1 MEERKSFKDISWNVT
16 EEEYRADPAYS
27 YSTLARFE
35 REGFENLD
43 KLYEKVESPSLT
55 FGSMVD
61 TLITDG
67 RDEFDKKFFI
77 AQFPKIDASI
87 KTNVEIIFDRYSD
100 KYKTITEI
108 PDSLILA
115 VTNETGYQPNYK
127 PETRVRY
134 IKEKGGEPYYNLM
147 FLSKGKQIV
156 TQEDYNDAMDC
167 VHALYNS
174 PQTENYFNENYFDS
188 SIEHLYQLKFK
199 GDFQEIPVRCMAD
212 LLIVDHKNKR
222 IIPIDL
228 KTSYK
233 PEYKFFWSFMDWLY
247 NIQARL
253 YWYIIRQNMDKDP
266 YFKDFIL
273 EDYRF
278 VVISKGTKNPLVWK
292 YVDTTKTGTLFYGR
306 RQQYKCRDWREIVK
320 ELHFYQS
327 NEVKVPTGIQVNLA
341 NDIVEWLN
349 KY

>member
-1 MEERKSFKDISWNVT
+1 MEKRKSLKDISWDVT

-61 TLITDG
+61 TLLTDG
-67 RDEFDKKFFI
+67 MEEFNKRFFI
-77 AQFPKIDASI
+77 AQFPKIDDSVRN
-87 KTNVEIIFDRYSD
+87 NVEIIFKYVSGYSNLL
-100 KYKTITEI
+100 EV
-108 PDSLILA
+108 PDSIIIQI
-115 VTNETGYQPNYK
+115 TNVTGYQRNWK
-127 PETRVRY
+127 PETRARVL
-134 IKEKGGEPYYNLM
+134 KEKGEQYFNLL
-147 FLSKGKQIV
+147 FLSKDKKIV
-156 TQEDYNDAMDC
+156 SQEDYNDANDC
-167 VHALYNS
+167 VNTLLTS
-174 PQTENYFNENYFDS
+174 EQTKEYFTEQYFDDDT
-188 SIEHLYQLKFK
+188 ERLYQLKFK
-199 GDFQEIPVRCMAD
+199 GEFEGIPVRCMVD
-212 LLIVDHKNKR
+212 LLVVDHKNKK

-233 PEYKFFWSFMDWLY
+233 PEYKFYYSFMDWLY

-273 EDYRF
+273 EDYKF
-278 VVISKGTKNPLVWK
+278 IVISKGTRIPLVWN
-292 YVDTTKTGTLFYGR
+292 YPDTTKQGELVYGR
-306 RQQYKCRDWREIVK
+306 RQQYRCRDWRTILK
-320 ELHFYQS
+320 ELHYYLTT
-327 NEVKVPTGIQVNLA
+327 EATVPIGIGFKSA

-349 KY
+349 K

>member
-1 MEERKSFKDISWNVT
+1 MEKRKSLKDISWDVT

-27 YSTLARFE
+27 YSTLAKFE
-35 REGFENLD
+35 REGFENLN

-61 TLITDG
+61 TLLTDG
-67 RDEFDKKFFI
+67 MEEFNKRFFI
-77 AQFPKIDASI
+77 AQFPKIDDSVRN
-87 KTNVEIIFDRYSD
+87 NVETIFKYVSGYSNLL
-100 KYKTITEI
+100 EV
-108 PDSLILA
+108 PDSVIIQI
-115 VTNETGYQPNYK
+115 TNETGYQRNWK
-127 PETRVRY
+127 PETRARVL
-134 IKEKGGEPYYNLM
+134 KEKGEQYFSLL
-147 FLSKGKQIV
+147 FLSKDKQIV

-167 VHALYNS
+167 VHTLYHS

-199 GDFQEIPVRCMAD
+199 GEFEGIPIRCMAD

-233 PEYKFFWSFMDWLY
+233 PEYKFYYSFMDWLY

-273 EDYRF
+273 EDYKF
-278 VVISKGTKNPLVWK
+278 IVISKGTKIPLVWN
-292 YVDTTKTGTLFYGR
+292 YPDTTKQGELVYGR
-306 RQQYKCRDWREIVK
+306 RQQYKCRDWRTILK
-320 ELHFYQS
+320 ELHYYLTT
-327 NEVKVPTGIQVNLA
+327 ETTVPIGIEFKSA
-341 NDIVEWLN
+341 NSIVEWLN
-349 KY
+349 K

>member
-1 MEERKSFKDISWNVT
+1 MEKRKSLKDISWDVT

-27 YSTLARFE
+27 YSTLAKFE

-67 RDEFDKKFFI
+67 RDEFNKRFFI
-77 AQFPKIDASI
+77 AQFPKVDDSVKNNI
-87 KTNVEIIFDRYSD
+87 TIIFEQCSN
-100 KYKTITEI
+100 KYNNLLDI
-108 PDSLILA
+108 PDSIIINI
-115 VTNETGYQPNYK
+115 TNETGYQKNWK
-127 PETRVRY
+127 PETRARVL
-134 IKEKGGEPYYNLM
+134 KEKGEQYYNLL
-147 FLSKGKQIV
+147 FLSKDKQIV

-174 PQTENYFNENYFDS
+174 PQTENYFNENYFNSD
-188 SIEHLYQLKFK
+188 IEHLYQLKFK
-199 GDFQEIPVRCMAD
+199 GNYAGIDLRCMAD
-212 LLIVDHKNKR
+212 LLIVNHKNKK

-253 YWYIIRQNMDKDP
+253 YWYIIRQNMNNDP

-273 EDYRF
+273 ENYRF
-278 VVISKGTKNPLVWK
+278 VVISKGTKNPLVWE
-292 YVDTTKTGTLFYGR
+292 YPDTVKQGTLFYGR
-306 RQQYKCRDWREIVK
+306 RQQYKCRDWRDIVK
-320 ELHFYQS
+320 ELYFYQS
-327 NEVKVPTGIQVNLA
+327 NEVKTPVGIQVNSA